1 MLLTSGVVVA
11 NIIYSQFNPYPK
23 QQVLFSFSVKIVDQW
38 SINAVD
44 QWCLIYNQLCKV
56 THEFI
61 PTFLAVQTRFHGS

>member
-23 QQVLFSFSVKIVDQW
+23 QQVLFSFSVKV
-38 SINAVD
+38 VD
-44 QWCLIYNQLCKV
+44 QWCLLYNQLCKV